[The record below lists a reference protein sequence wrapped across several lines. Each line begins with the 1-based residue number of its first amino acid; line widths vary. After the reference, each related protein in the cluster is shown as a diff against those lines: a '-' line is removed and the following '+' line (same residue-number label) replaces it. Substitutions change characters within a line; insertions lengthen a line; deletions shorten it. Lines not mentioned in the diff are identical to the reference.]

1 MKIRLDNLFN
11 NLGLDELDLEDPK
24 VMKRAKE
31 ELDIM
36 AEFERAEEE
45 GRPISEETYWKII
58 NL

>member
-36 AEFERAEEE
+36 AEFERAENE
-45 GRPISEETYWKII
+45 GRPLREETYLKII